1 MLSDSRDRG
10 LSLEALGAL
19 LRDTSSSH
27 DEVLSGLSE
36 MLIRVVPM
44 RTTVERH
51 RGLRSRQ
58 RYVRC
63 VEVAFDDRRFRV
75 ERAASGELSA
85 MVGQVVRGVV
95 LRSEELSMGH
105 WLDELARSMMQAAEQ
120 NLETRAAL
128 EQLLL

>member
-1 MLSDSRDRG
+1 
-10 LSLEALGAL
+10 
-19 LRDTSSSH
+19 
-27 DEVLSGLSE
+27 
-36 MLIRVVPM
+36 
-44 RTTVERH
+44 
-51 RGLRSRQ
+51 
-58 RYVRC
+58 
-63 VEVAFDDRRFRV
+63 VAFDDRRFRV